1 MDHRDALSPTL
12 RRALLGVILAAGAWL
27 RFQHL
32 GAIEYNVD
40 QAYPVW
46 QAIRTLREGALPLVG
61 QGTSV
66 LFANPPLT
74 GYLYIPVIALFRA
87 PLAAYLFTL
96 ILNTFALW
104 LAYRAL
110 ERLLGTRV
118 ALVGAALFAVNPW
131 IIEDSRRTW
140 VQALAPFF
148 VCLIFWA
155 LAPVLTQQTR
165 RPFRRTLIALLA
177 FAVFAHSYLLAY
189 ALAAPL
195 VILLL
200 IFRQRVPWRAV
211 MLGGAAFALLMALY
225 VTGLARQWDDT
236 QRRAEDFAGS
246 GASLS
251 AEALDHALR
260 LVSGW
265 NYAAVRGQN
274 APSNDADLRDRLDDI
289 PFVIWTAAVVA
300 GAIAAVRALGRRK
313 SPASE
318 HFDSPEPQDVAILLL
333 VWFALPMLMMSY
345 VSRSVHPFYLLLTV
359 PAGHGLAAWGVRPL
373 LRRPGLALIV
383 AAAVIG
389 TGAIGGLNAV
399 RFAQDSAAHPGED
412 VPTLP
417 LAEANQL
424 GDRLR
429 DAWEPGIAIYGDV
442 DPWTPGTLI
451 GEPVR
456 VERIPQHDRAML
468 IPPAGGLY
476 LNFRPDDTPS
486 TIPIVGAL
494 TGNPLVLRDGV
505 HIDIWQAVPGDVA
518 LDHAPDAPSDISVR
532 LVGWSIDGDLAPGAH
547 VTLTLAWRIDS
558 VQPDRGVWAF
568 GPYAHVTDADG
579 VQVVNTGGA
588 VIPGVMWKL
597 DDLMLHRFSF
607 DIPADAQ
614 DPLMLDVGLYDSV
627 RGVNAIFETPGAVG
641 TQYKAD
647 VRLDGSKNSD

>member
-1 MDHRDALSPTL
+1 MDHREPLTPGL
-12 RRALLGVILAAGAWL
+12 RHILLAAILAVGAWL

-40 QAYPVW
+40 QAYPIW
-46 QAIRTLREGALPLVG
+46 QAIRTLRDGALPLVG

-74 GYLYIPVIALFRA
+74 GYLYIPVMALFRA
-87 PLAAYLFTL
+87 PIAAYVFTL
-96 ILNTFALW
+96 ILNTFAIW

-110 ERLLGTRV
+110 ERLLGPRA

-155 LAPVLTQQTR
+155 LAPVLTRQTAHPGR
-165 RPFRRTLIALLA
+165 RMLIALVA
-177 FAVFAHSYLLAY
+177 FALFAHSYLLAY
-189 ALAAPL
+189 ALGAP
-195 VILLL
+195 VAVLLL
-200 IFRQRVPWRAV
+200 IFRRRVPWRAV
-211 MLGGAAFALLMALY
+211 IAGGAVFAVLMALY
-225 VTGLARQWDDT
+225 GIGLARQWEDT
-236 QRRAEDFAGS
+236 QRRAEDFAGGS
-246 GASLS
+246 ASLS

-274 APSNDADLRDRLDDI
+274 APANDADLRDRLDDI
-289 PFVIWTAAVVA
+289 PFVLWTAAVIA
-300 GAIAAVRALGRRK
+300 GAAMAIRALVRRDT
-313 SPASE
+313 SAPPGLPA
-318 HFDSPEPQDVAILLL
+318 PQDAAILLL
-333 VWFALPMLMMSY
+333 VWFALPVLMMSN
-345 VSRSVHPFYLLLTV
+345 VSQRVHPFYLLLTV
-359 PAGHGLAAWGVRPL
+359 PAGHALAAWGVRPL
-373 LRRPGLALIV
+373 LSQRGPALLV

-417 LAEANQL
+417 LAEASDM

-429 DAWEPGIAIYGDV
+429 DAWKPGVAVYGDV

-456 VERIPQHDRAML
+456 VERLMQHDRAML

-476 LNFRPDDTPS
+476 LGFRADGDVPPVV
-486 TIPIVGAL
+486 PIVGERA
-494 TGNPLVLRDGV
+494 GDPLVLRDGV
-505 HIDIWQAVPGDVA
+505 RIDLWRAVPEDVTP
-518 LDHAPDAPSDISVR
+518 DHPADAPSDIGAR
-532 LVGWSIDGDLAPGAH
+532 LVGWSLDGDLAPGAH
-547 VTLTLAWRIDS
+547 VTLTLVWHIDS
-558 VQPDRGVWAF
+558 VEPDRGVWAF
-568 GPYAHVTDADG
+568 GPYTHVTDATG
-579 VQVVNTGGA
+579 AQVVNTGGA

-597 DDLMLHRFSF
+597 KDLMLHRFAF
-607 DIPADAQ
+607 DVPADAQ
-614 DPLMLDVGLYDSV
+614 GPLALDVGLYDSV
-627 RGVNAIFETPGAVG
+627 RGVNAIFETPGPDGSAQFG
-641 TQYKAD
+641 AD
-647 VRLDGSKNSD
+647 VRLDGSD